1 MGAMMSDT
9 HCTLVRQLTATAHLY
24 STLLP
29 VKVPCSR
36 AHCWRSQRLKQSH
49 YVLELDGSPSHLT
62 RSALLMDI
70 AGIARIERK
79 DAALLGCE
87 STDLSRRTA

>member
-24 STLLP
+24 STLAVRFKLP

-36 AHCWRSQRLKQSH
+36 AHCWKSQRLKQSH

-87 STDLSRRTA
+87 STE